1 MWRERG
7 MAFADRTGTRRAPPT
22 VRKSFQ
28 RITASAGLDGTWTP
42 RELRH
47 SFVSIMSAYGVRIET
62 IADLV
67 GHAGTRVT
75 KSVYRLQLSPEITQ
89 SAEAMNEIFGVQ
101 GKFA

>member
-1 MWRERG
+1 MV
-7 MAFADRTGTRRAPPT
+7 FATRTGTPKDAAN

-47 SFVSIMSAYGVRIET
+47 SFVSIMSAHGVRIET

-75 KSVYRLQLSPEITQ
+75 ESVHRRQLSPEITQ
-89 SAEAMNEIFGVQ
+89 GAAAMNEIFGAR
-101 GKFA
+101 GKSA